1 MTTAGWVSAAFLLPP
16 ESPAVL
22 QRFVDLVH
30 PGGPGWSRF
39 VPQGQLEEP
48 TWNVPR
54 ALLQAVLGCCAVYG
68 ALLGVGGVLFGGGVG
83 VVVFGLVT
91 GLSFWGIL
99 KLQKVAS

>member
-1 MTTAGWVSAAFLLPP
+1 M
-16 ESPAVL
+16 
-22 QRFVDLVH
+22 
-30 PGGPGWSRF
+30 
-39 VPQGQLEEP
+39 
-48 TWNVPR
+48 PR

-91 GLSFWGIL
+91 GLSVWGIL